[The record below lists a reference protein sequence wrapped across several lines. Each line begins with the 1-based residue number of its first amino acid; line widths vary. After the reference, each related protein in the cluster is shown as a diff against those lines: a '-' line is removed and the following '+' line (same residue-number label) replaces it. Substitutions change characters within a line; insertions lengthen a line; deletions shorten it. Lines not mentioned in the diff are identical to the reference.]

1 MHSLQFDTNS
11 VCQLDDIK
19 VLDLSRLVAGN
30 MLSLLLA
37 DFGAEVI
44 KVEDPQQG
52 DTLRHWKDYTDAH
65 PEGVGAYWKVY
76 GRNKKSLTLN
86 LRQEQGID
94 LLLRLV
100 ESADVLIESFKPGT
114 LEKMG
119 ISPDR
124 LLQRN
129 PKLVIVRIS
138 GWGQTGPYRNQPG
151 FGSLVE
157 AISGYAAKNGFESQP
172 PMLPNLALADM
183 VAGIYGAFATM
194 VAIRAAQASGGAGQ
208 VVDLSLLEPL
218 LSILGPDAAQ
228 FNLTGVVPS
237 RVGNRTS
244 ISAPRNIY
252 KTKDNKYVAL
262 SASIQSMTV
271 RLFHAIHR
279 PDLVDDPRFRTNSDR
294 LDNVDELDAIIQ
306 GFVGQFTQK
315 ENLAYFRENMVTV
328 GPVYDIAELI
338 QDEHIVEREIIV
350 RMPDGQTGTLP
361 MHNVIPRL
369 SRTPGRLRRPA
380 PDLGEDTREVLGTI
394 NIDRAQL
401 AILKDQGTI

>member
-1 MHSLQFDTNS
+1 MHSIQFDSDST
-11 VCQLDDIK
+11 CPLDDVK

-44 KVEDPQQG
+44 KIEDPDQG

-65 PEGVGAYWKVY
+65 PEGVSAYWKVY

-86 LRQEQGID
+86 LRQRQGID

-114 LEKMG
+114 LEKIG
-119 ISPDR
+119 IGPDL

-129 PKLVIVRIS
+129 PALVIVRIS

-183 VAGIYGAFATM
+183 VAGIYGAFSTM
-194 VAIRAAQASGGAGQ
+194 VAIRAARVPGGAGQ

-252 KTKDNKYVAL
+252 KTKDDKYVAL
-262 SASIQSMTV
+262 SASIQSMTT
-271 RLFHAIHR
+271 RLFHAIRR

-294 LDNVDELDAIIQ
+294 LDNVEALDAIIQ
-306 GFVGQFTQK
+306 DFVSRSTQE
-315 ENLAYFRENMVTV
+315 ENLAYFRQNAVTV
-328 GPVYDIAELI
+328 GPVYDIAELVE
-338 QDEHIVEREIIV
+338 DEHIVEREIIV
-350 RMPDGQTGTLP
+350 RLPDGQTGTLP

-369 SRTPGRLRRPA
+369 SATPGRLRRPA
-380 PDLGEDTREVLGTI
+380 PELGENTLEILATI
-394 NIDRAQL
+394 DVDASQL
-401 AILKDQGTI
+401 AILKEQGTI